1 MFENLPFWHAFF
13 THLGFEVVLSDL
25 STRNTY
31 IKGQFSIPSDTVCY
45 PAKLVHG
52 HIVNLL
58 ERLPSGRSHRLPLM
72 NFFPRPNELTVRLQ
86 WLPQRPQT
94 VDLEVCTR

>member
-1 MFENLPFWHAFF
+1 MKSGSAKRGKIGLPLGLNMFENLPFWHAFF

-52 HIVNLL
+52 
-58 ERLPSGRSHRLPLM
+58 
-72 NFFPRPNELTVRLQ
+72 
-86 WLPQRPQT
+86 
-94 VDLEVCTR
+94 